1 MTNLKRPWCWERLM
15 EGGEGDDRIWDGW
28 MSSPT
33 QWTWVCVNSG
43 SWWWTGKPG
52 VLQSMGSQR
61 VGFDWAEPLNWTKA
75 GIWLQPID
83 GSVTPV
89 NVCSWMHHSV
99 VNQDYKAED
108 LEHRDGGCLSS
119 SFSQYCSLLLAPV
132 QPWITDPW
140 RKAIKDFQEQ
150 MESLVWWSNPCCL
163 NSPLR
168 SHLVHPL
175 SWLKLAG

>member
-1 MTNLKRPWCWERLM
+1 MLGKIYGGRRRGRQKMRWLDGITNSMDMSLRKLRELVMDREAWHAAVHGIAKSRIRL
-15 EGGEGDDRIWDGW
+15 
-28 MSSPT
+28 
-33 QWTWVCVNSG
+33 
-43 SWWWTGKPG
+43 SWAT
-52 VLQSMGSQR
+52 
-61 VGFDWAEPLNWTKA
+61 ELNWTEA
-75 GIWLQPID
+75 SIWLQPID

-119 SFSQYCSLLLAPV
+119 SFSQYCSLLLALV

-140 RKAIKDFQEQ
+140 RKAIKDFQGQ
-150 MESLVWWSNPCCL
+150 MESLVWWSNPCGL

-168 SHLVHPL
+168 PHLGHLL
-175 SWLKLAG
+175 SWLRLAG